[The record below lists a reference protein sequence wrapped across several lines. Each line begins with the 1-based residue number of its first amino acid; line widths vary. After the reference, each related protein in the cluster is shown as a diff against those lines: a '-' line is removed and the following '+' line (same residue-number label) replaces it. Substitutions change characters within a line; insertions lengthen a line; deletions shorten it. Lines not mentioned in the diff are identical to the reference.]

1 MVKSENDDVVHHELR
16 AIRAYSRQ
24 LRRRRVHAGI
34 DFSSGANAAKL
45 ASINSSTWFG
55 AASVRRIYLR
65 RHWQTVIESAGRAST
80 CPLA

>member
-34 DFSSGANAAKL
+34 DFSSGANASKL
-45 ASINSSTWFG
+45 ASINSST
-55 AASVRRIYLR
+55 
-65 RHWQTVIESAGRAST
+65 
-80 CPLA
+80 